1 MVQEPSRYIEDFVKA
16 GADIITV
23 HAEACLHLDST
34 LMKIKSYGKKA
45 GIVLNP
51 GTPLTILEYELEKA
65 DMVLLMTVNPGFGGQ
80 SYIPQMTKKI
90 RELRKMVEGRG
101 LKIDIEVDGGIT
113 ISNARE
119 VLDAGANVLVAGS
132 SVFTGNPSQ
141 NVESFLKI
149 FEEYN
154 YDK

>member
-1 MVQEPSRYIEDFVKA
+1 
-16 GADIITV
+16 
-23 HAEACLHLDST
+23 
-34 LMKIKSYGKKA
+34 
-45 GIVLNP
+45 
-51 GTPLTILEYELEKA
+51 
-65 DMVLLMTVNPGFGGQ
+65 
-80 SYIPQMTKKI
+80 
-90 RELRKMVEGRG
+90 MVEGRG

>member
-1 MVQEPSRYIEDFVKA
+1 
-16 GADIITV
+16 
-23 HAEACLHLDST
+23 
-34 LMKIKSYGKKA
+34 
-45 GIVLNP
+45 
-51 GTPLTILEYELEKA
+51 
-65 DMVLLMTVNPGFGGQ
+65 
-80 SYIPQMTKKI
+80 
-90 RELRKMVEGRG
+90 MVEGRG
-101 LKIDIEVDGGIT
+101 LKIDIDVDGGIT